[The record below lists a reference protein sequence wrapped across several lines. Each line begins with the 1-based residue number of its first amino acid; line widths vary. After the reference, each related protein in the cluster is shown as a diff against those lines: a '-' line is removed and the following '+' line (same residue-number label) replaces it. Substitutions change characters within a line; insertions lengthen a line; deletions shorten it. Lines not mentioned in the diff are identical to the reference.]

1 MMLTKVYL
9 SGSRQD
15 SNTISVPLS
24 SSSILFVACYCC
36 PDDLEFVFVND
47 GFNRSQSVN
56 VCLDAL
62 DGFRFQFIEDSENDQ
77 ECVLPVVVIE
87 GSSLIRSGLCCT
99 IRQIISIRHTQKPNE
114 EYKELLGFRG
124 GSLKACA
131 EVSGWTKL
139 CEVELPNTISVLI
152 SYVRNLPSASK
163 GDNSQFTVDLPEDV
177 MKLEWHFQKPPRI
190 HNDDKLK
197 RKLATTFHKEA
208 DSFNFQTDLSQFKFE
223 REIQNPHHVLKY
235 RINPKSVQ
243 SKSLHSE
250 EGTDCQNQDTSY
262 KCSSESKL
270 DKCEDTCDGING
282 STFSNVDDLSSF
294 LKTLTLFDIDLVH
307 QYSEGISITVA
318 DLILFTYI
326 YQLLESLSFNKSC
339 LTQNL
344 PNIIKWFDHM
354 YSLPKIQ
361 AASRLCKHD
370 INRFK
375 SNGSLEKQ
383 FDLKFRIPDK
393 LEEQIDDDEMELS
406 RRCRAKYRAIKP
418 DVAATLDKIKAGQI
432 QVEIGTHPKGDNVE
446 IEWDTLPQAVSPGN
460 DLPNKRVKR
469 KCQQVENLVTAVMEI
484 AKPGDKIVDYCSGG
498 GHVGIV
504 IAYLLPDC
512 KVYLIENKEESLT
525 RAKARI
531 DKLNLSN
538 VTLFQC
544 NMDYFKGKFD
554 IGVCLHACGVATDM
568 VLQQCLN
575 HNAAFVICPCCYGG
589 VQNTH
594 LITYP
599 RSNLFKN
606 AKITSKDYL
615 TLGHAADQTEFNIAL
630 EEQGKYCMNL
640 VDTDRA
646 SQARERGYTVTLC
659 GLKPLICTPKN
670 NLLIGIPKK
679 S

>member
-1 MMLTKVYL
+1 MKTKWRSKKLKERLYFVSDSCVIVRVKMMLTKVYL

-47 GFNRSQSVN
+47 GFNQSQSVN

-77 ECVLPVVVIE
+77 ECV
-87 GSSLIRSGLCCT
+87 
-99 IRQIISIRHTQKPNE
+99 
-114 EYKELLGFRG
+114 
-124 GSLKACA
+124 
-131 EVSGWTKL
+131 SGWTKL
-139 CEVELPNTISVLI
+139 CEVELPHTISVLI
-152 SYVRNLPSASK
+152 SYV
-163 GDNSQFTVDLPEDV
+163 
-177 MKLEWHFQKPPRI
+177 
-190 HNDDKLK
+190 
-197 RKLATTFHKEA
+197 
-208 DSFNFQTDLSQFKFE
+208 
-223 REIQNPHHVLKY
+223 
-235 RINPKSVQ
+235 
-243 SKSLHSE
+243 
-250 EGTDCQNQDTSY
+250 
-262 KCSSESKL
+262 
-270 DKCEDTCDGING
+270 
-282 STFSNVDDLSSF
+282 
-294 LKTLTLFDIDLVH
+294 
-307 QYSEGISITVA
+307 
-318 DLILFTYI
+318 
-326 YQLLESLSFNKSC
+326 
-339 LTQNL
+339 
-344 PNIIKWFDHM
+344 
-354 YSLPKIQ
+354 
-361 AASRLCKHD
+361 
-370 INRFK
+370 RFK

-446 IEWDTLPQAVSPGN
+446 IEWDTLPQVVSPGN

-568 VLQQCLN
+568 
-575 HNAAFVICPCCYGG
+575 
-589 VQNTH
+589 
-594 LITYP
+594 
-599 RSNLFKN
+599 
-606 AKITSKDYL
+606 DYL

>member
-1 MMLTKVYL
+1 MKTKWRSKKLKERLYFVSDSCVIVRVKMTLTKVYL

-15 SNTISVPLS
+15 SNTISVTLS

-56 VCLDAL
+56 
-62 DGFRFQFIEDSENDQ
+62 FIEDSENDQ

-99 IRQIISIRHTQKPNE
+99 IRQIISIKHTQKPNE
-114 EYKELLGFRG
+114 EYKELL
-124 GSLKACA
+124 
-131 EVSGWTKL
+131 VSGWTKL
-139 CEVELPNTISVLI
+139 CEVELPHTISVLI
-152 SYVRNLPSASK
+152 SHVR
-163 GDNSQFTVDLPEDV
+163 
-177 MKLEWHFQKPPRI
+177 I
-190 HNDDKLK
+190 
-197 RKLATTFHKEA
+197 
-208 DSFNFQTDLSQFKFE
+208 
-223 REIQNPHHVLKY
+223 
-235 RINPKSVQ
+235 
-243 SKSLHSE
+243 
-250 EGTDCQNQDTSY
+250 
-262 KCSSESKL
+262 
-270 DKCEDTCDGING
+270 
-282 STFSNVDDLSSF
+282 
-294 LKTLTLFDIDLVH
+294 
-307 QYSEGISITVA
+307 
-318 DLILFTYI
+318 
-326 YQLLESLSFNKSC
+326 
-339 LTQNL
+339 
-344 PNIIKWFDHM
+344 
-354 YSLPKIQ
+354 
-361 AASRLCKHD
+361 
-370 INRFK
+370 K

-418 DVAATLDKIKAGQI
+418 DVAATLDKIKVGQI

-446 IEWDTLPQAVSPGN
+446 IEWDTLPQVVSPGN

-538 VTLFQC
+538 C

-568 VLQQCLN
+568 
-575 HNAAFVICPCCYGG
+575 
-589 VQNTH
+589 
-594 LITYP
+594 
-599 RSNLFKN
+599 
-606 AKITSKDYL
+606 DYL

-646 SQARERGYTVTLC
+646 SQARERGFTVTLC

>member
-1 MMLTKVYL
+1 M
-9 SGSRQD
+9 
-15 SNTISVPLS
+15 
-24 SSSILFVACYCC
+24 
-36 PDDLEFVFVND
+36 
-47 GFNRSQSVN
+47 
-56 VCLDAL
+56 
-62 DGFRFQFIEDSENDQ
+62 
-77 ECVLPVVVIE
+77 
-87 GSSLIRSGLCCT
+87 
-99 IRQIISIRHTQKPNE
+99 
-114 EYKELLGFRG
+114 
-124 GSLKACA
+124 
-131 EVSGWTKL
+131 
-139 CEVELPNTISVLI
+139 
-152 SYVRNLPSASK
+152 
-163 GDNSQFTVDLPEDV
+163 
-177 MKLEWHFQKPPRI
+177 
-190 HNDDKLK
+190 
-197 RKLATTFHKEA
+197 
-208 DSFNFQTDLSQFKFE
+208 
-223 REIQNPHHVLKY
+223 
-235 RINPKSVQ
+235 
-243 SKSLHSE
+243 
-250 EGTDCQNQDTSY
+250 
-262 KCSSESKL
+262 
-270 DKCEDTCDGING
+270 
-282 STFSNVDDLSSF
+282 
-294 LKTLTLFDIDLVH
+294 
-307 QYSEGISITVA
+307 
-318 DLILFTYI
+318 
-326 YQLLESLSFNKSC
+326 
-339 LTQNL
+339 
-344 PNIIKWFDHM
+344 
-354 YSLPKIQ
+354 
-361 AASRLCKHD
+361 
-370 INRFK
+370 
-375 SNGSLEKQ
+375 
-383 FDLKFRIPDK
+383 
-393 LEEQIDDDEMELS
+393 
-406 RRCRAKYRAIKP
+406 
-418 DVAATLDKIKAGQI
+418 
-432 QVEIGTHPKGDNVE
+432 
-446 IEWDTLPQAVSPGN
+446 
-460 DLPNKRVKR
+460 PNKRVKR

-589 VQNTH
+589 VQNTY

-646 SQARERGYTVTLC
+646 SQARERGFTVTLC